1 MAVLTLIQSPNIY
14 RLTGNDRIFFVSV
27 AFCCILIPEI
37 RTPLFP
43 SSGQCPRIWVEPID
57 GHVQVTY
64 ATNCATSAH
73 CFFRVLHCIQSLSLC
88 NKKTFQVYSAMN
100 CWVLREIRSRRIVQD
115 HSDMLEC
122 NMCQTFT
129 SILGRFQIGPSTL
142 LLPDAAE
149 CGTQFKPAACIHS
162 ICPRLK
168 HMRKCR

>member
-1 MAVLTLIQSPNIY
+1 MTGHFEFKWHSAAFSFPRSARPCSRALDNVLSGSGLSQSM
-14 RLTGNDRIFFVSV
+14 
-27 AFCCILIPEI
+27 
-37 RTPLFP
+37 
-43 SSGQCPRIWVEPID
+43 
-57 GHVQVTY
+57 VTSKLRY

-88 NKKTFQVYSAMN
+88 NKTTFQVYSAMN

>member
-1 MAVLTLIQSPNIY
+1 MTGFFLFQWHSAAFSFPRSARPCSRALDNVL
-14 RLTGNDRIFFVSV
+14 G
-27 AFCCILIPEI
+27 
-37 RTPLFP
+37 
-43 SSGQCPRIWVEPID
+43 SGLSQ
-57 GHVQVTY
+57 
-64 ATNCATSAH
+64 SAH